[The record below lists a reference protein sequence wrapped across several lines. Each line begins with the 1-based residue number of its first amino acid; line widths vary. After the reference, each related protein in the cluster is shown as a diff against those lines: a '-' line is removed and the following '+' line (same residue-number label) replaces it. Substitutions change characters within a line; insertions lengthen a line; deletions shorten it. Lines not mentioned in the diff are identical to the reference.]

1 MARPKKN
8 NAEYFSHDAG
18 MRNDVR
24 IKALRRKFSHAG
36 YAVWNYILEILTDA
50 DFFAIEWDEIQVELL
65 SGDFD
70 VEPGELSEIVDYC
83 LKLGLL
89 QKENGKLFS
98 KKHQERFSS
107 LISKREYNKN
117 RVSVTETKQKPPK
130 NGVSVT
136 ETPKNRI
143 LVAESTQSK
152 GEYSIVKESIE
163 ETLSND
169 NVEEKEKE
177 KENAPSGAPSASPS
191 PDIKDFG
198 ECRFYGLDELM
209 MRMQS
214 DGGWIRAVG
223 ENLKLKE
230 KPGGAAG
237 AIYEFI
243 EELRIKGVKSKREDD
258 AKQHFV
264 NWIRIKQKQENDDA
278 TNSYTPTRRVYQGTG
293 KPGQSF
299 NNGGKPKRYGEDTY
313 RPNPNRK
320 T

>member
-1 MARPKKN
+1 MARPKRN
-8 NAEYFSHDAG
+8 NAEYFSHDAD

-177 KENAPSGAPSASPS
+177 KEKVTAPSGAPSPSPS
-191 PDIKDFG
+191 PIDSFG
-198 ECRFYGLDELM
+198 ECRSYGLDELLI
-209 MRMQS
+209 RMQS
-214 DGGWIRAVG
+214 DGGWIRAVS
-223 ENLKLKE
+223 ENLKLTE
-230 KPGGAAG
+230 KPGGANA
-237 AIYEFI
+237 AIQEFI
-243 EELRIKGVKSKREDD
+243 EELRIKGMKSKREDD

-264 NWIRIKQKQENDDA
+264 NWIRLKQKTENNDTD
-278 TNSYTPTRRVYQGTG
+278 SYTPARRIYQGTG
-293 KPGQSF
+293 KPGSSF
-299 NNGGKPKRYGEDTY
+299 NDGKPKRYRDDSY
-313 RPNPNRK
+313 KPNPNRK
-320 T
+320 I